1 MQWMISINELGAQ
14 QARILDAVS
23 TDIENT
29 HWIAGYAGTGKTV
42 VITHAIERL
51 VVRTR
56 NANICFLTY
65 THALKDLVYSGLS
78 KKALSRI
85 TIETIDTFLS
95 GRNLYDYILVDEIQ
109 DVTESAIKKIFLRT
123 KHVIAAGDP
132 DQSIYLGRVDPTS
145 LRQLLGGARKHTLK
159 HIQRLSL
166 KTFQLATAIL
176 PEAEIV
182 KGAEVR
188 GDGNNGKIIKGISK
202 KDEFLKVYAEA
213 FRVSSLEQPSAILFP
228 THDQIHAF
236 ASIVADA
243 NGWDQPP
250 KREELGRITSYEAFN
265 EFFLERNAAL
275 RFLGSN
281 NGSLPESDEK
291 RIVYLMTYQSSKGLD
306 FNNVF
311 LPDLCS
317 ANEVRL
323 DAKWRHFSN
332 EENERRH
339 FFVAITRSK
348 ENIYFSYHGEKHSL
362 IDQLPDECLEDFVAP
377 KATFRRKREA

>member
-14 QARILDAVS
+14 QARILDDVS
-23 TDIENT
+23 TDTSKT

-51 VVRTR
+51 VARTR
-56 NANICFLTY
+56 NASICFLTY

-78 KKALSRI
+78 EKALSRV
-85 TIETIDTFLS
+85 TIETIDTFATN
-95 GRNLYDYILVDEIQ
+95 GERYDYILVDEIQ
-109 DVTESAIKKIFLRT
+109 DVTESAIQKIFSRAE
-123 KHVIAAGDP
+123 HVIAAGDP
-132 DQSIYLGRVDPTS
+132 DQSIYLGRVDPSS

-188 GDGNNGKIIKGISK
+188 GEGNNGKIIKGSSK
-202 KDEFLKVYAEA
+202 KDEFLKVFAEA
-213 FRVSSLEQPSAILFP
+213 FRVSSIEQPSAVLFP
-228 THDQIHAF
+228 THDQIHEF
-236 ASIVADA
+236 ASVIADS
-243 NGWDQPP
+243 NGWGIPP
-250 KREELGRITSYEAFN
+250 KREKRGRITSYEAFN
-265 EFFLERNAAL
+265 DFFLKRKSPL

-281 NGSLPESDEK
+281 NGSLPESDEV
-291 RIVYLMTYQSSKGLD
+291 RLVYLMTYHSAKGLD

-311 LPDLCS
+311 LPDLT
-317 ANEVRL
+317 AEVKL
-323 DAKWRHFSN
+323 DAKWRHLSK

-348 ENIYFSYHGEKHSL
+348 ENVYFSYHGERHPL
-362 IDQLPDECLEDFVAP
+362 IDYLPEECLEDFVAP
-377 KATFRRKREA
+377 RATFRRTA

>member
-14 QARILDAVS
+14 QARILDDVS
-23 TDIENT
+23 TDASKT

-51 VVRTR
+51 VARTR
-56 NANICFLTY
+56 NASICFLTY

-78 KKALSRI
+78 EKALARV
-85 TIETIDTFLS
+85 TIETIDTFATN
-95 GRNLYDYILVDEIQ
+95 GERYDYILVDEIQ
-109 DVTESAIKKIFLRT
+109 DVTESGIEKIFSRAE
-123 KHVIAAGDP
+123 HVIAAGDP
-132 DQSIYLGRVDPTS
+132 DQSIYLGRVDPSS

-159 HIQRLSL
+159 HIQRLSY

-188 GDGNNGKIIKGISK
+188 GEGNNGKIIKGSSK
-202 KDEFLKVYAEA
+202 KDEFLKVFAEA
-213 FRVSSLEQPSAILFP
+213 FRVSSIEQPSAVLFP
-228 THDQIHAF
+228 THDQIHEF
-236 ASIVADA
+236 SSVIADS
-243 NGWDQPP
+243 NGWGMPP
-250 KREELGRITSYEAFN
+250 KREKRGRITSYESFN
-265 EFFLERNAAL
+265 DFFLKRKSPL

-281 NGSLPESDEK
+281 NGSLPESDEV
-291 RIVYLMTYQSSKGLD
+291 RLVYLMTYHSAKGLD

-311 LPDLCS
+311 LPDLTS
-317 ANEVRL
+317 EVKL
-323 DAKWRHFSN
+323 DAKWRHLSK

-348 ENIYFSYHGEKHSL
+348 ENVYFSYHGERHPL
-362 IDQLPDECLEDFVAP
+362 IDYLPEECLEDFVAP
-377 KATFRRKREA
+377 RATFRRTG

>member
-1 MQWMISINELGAQ
+1 MRWMVSINELGAQ
-14 QARILDAVS
+14 QARILDDVS
-23 TDIENT
+23 TDTSKT

-51 VVRTR
+51 VARTR
-56 NANICFLTY
+56 NASICFLTY
-65 THALKDLVYSGLS
+65 THALKDLVQSGLS
-78 KKALSRI
+78 DNASNRV
-85 TIETIDTFLS
+85 TIETIDSFLAN
-95 GRNLYDYILVDEIQ
+95 RKRYDYIFVDEIQ
-109 DVTESAIKKIFLRT
+109 DVTGSAIQKIFSRAE
-123 KHVIAAGDP
+123 HVIAAGDP
-132 DQSIYLGRVDPTS
+132 DQSIYLGRVDPSS
-145 LRQLLGGARKHTLK
+145 LRKLLGGARKHTLK

-188 GDGNNGKIIKGISK
+188 GEGNNGKIIEGTSK

-228 THDQIHAF
+228 THDQVHAL
-236 ASIVADA
+236 ASIVAEA
-243 NGWDQPP
+243 NGWGRPP
-250 KREELGRITSYEAFN
+250 ECEKRGPITSYEAFN
-265 EFFLERNAAL
+265 EFFLKRNAPL

-317 ANEVRL
+317 GNEVKL
-323 DAKWRHFSN
+323 DAKWRQLSN

-348 ENIYFSYHGEKHSL
+348 ENIYFSYHGERHHL
-362 IDQLPDECLEDFVAP
+362 IDQLPDECLEQFKAP
-377 KATFRRKREA
+377 KTTFRRSS

>member
-14 QARILDAVS
+14 QARILDDVS
-23 TDIENT
+23 TDTSKT

-51 VVRTR
+51 VARTR
-56 NANICFLTY
+56 NASICFLTY

-78 KKALSRI
+78 EKALGRV
-85 TIETIDTFLS
+85 TIETIDTFATNVE
-95 GRNLYDYILVDEIQ
+95 RYDYILVDEIQ
-109 DVTESAIKKIFLRT
+109 DVTESAIQRIFSRAE
-123 KHVIAAGDP
+123 HVIAAGDP
-132 DQSIYLGRVDPTS
+132 DQSIYLGRVDPSS

-188 GDGNNGKIIKGISK
+188 GEGNNGKIIKGSSK
-202 KDEFLKVYAEA
+202 KDEFLKVFAEA
-213 FRVSSLEQPSAILFP
+213 FRVSSIEQPSAVLFP
-228 THDQIHAF
+228 THDQIHEF
-236 ASIVADA
+236 SSVIADS
-243 NGWDQPP
+243 NGWGMPP
-250 KREELGRITSYEAFN
+250 KREKRGRITSYESFN
-265 EFFLERNAAL
+265 DFFLKRKSPL

-281 NGSLPESDEK
+281 NGSLPESDEV
-291 RIVYLMTYQSSKGLD
+291 RLVYLMTYHSAKGLD

-311 LPDLCS
+311 LPDMTS
-317 ANEVRL
+317 EVKL
-323 DAKWRHFSN
+323 DAKWRHLSK

-348 ENIYFSYHGEKHSL
+348 ENVYFSYHGERHPL
-362 IDQLPDECLEDFVAP
+362 IDYLPEECLEDFVAP
-377 KATFRRKREA
+377 RATFRRTG

>member
-14 QARILDAVS
+14 QARILDDVS
-23 TDIENT
+23 TDTSKT

-51 VVRTR
+51 VARTR
-56 NANICFLTY
+56 NASICFLTY

-78 KKALSRI
+78 EKALGRV
-85 TIETIDTFLS
+85 TIETIDTFATNVE
-95 GRNLYDYILVDEIQ
+95 RYDYILVDEIQ
-109 DVTESAIKKIFLRT
+109 DVTESAIQRIFSRAE
-123 KHVIAAGDP
+123 HVIAAGDP
-132 DQSIYLGRVDPTS
+132 DQSIYLGRVDPSS

-159 HIQRLSL
+159 HIQRLSY

-188 GDGNNGKIIKGISK
+188 GEGNNGKIIKGSSK
-202 KDEFLKVYAEA
+202 KDEFLKVFAEA
-213 FRVSSLEQPSAILFP
+213 FRVSSIEQPSAVLFP
-228 THDQIHAF
+228 THDQIHEF
-236 ASIVADA
+236 SSVIADS
-243 NGWDQPP
+243 NGWGMPP
-250 KREELGRITSYEAFN
+250 KREKRGRITSYESFN
-265 EFFLERNAAL
+265 DFFLKRKSPL

-281 NGSLPESDEK
+281 NGSLPESDEV
-291 RIVYLMTYQSSKGLD
+291 RLVYLMTYHSAKGLD

-311 LPDLCS
+311 LPDLTS
-317 ANEVRL
+317 EVKL
-323 DAKWRHFSN
+323 DAKWRHLSK

-348 ENIYFSYHGEKHSL
+348 ENVYFSYHGERHPL
-362 IDQLPDECLEDFVAP
+362 IDYLPEECLEDFVAP
-377 KATFRRKREA
+377 RATFRRTG